1 MTILF
6 FRESLVART
15 VKSLPA
21 VRETR
26 VWSLCWEDPLEKE
39 VATHSNVLAWR
50 IPWTWDRKESD
61 TTEQLHFTLFYSS
74 LIISLCWAKASSW
87 KRKLVYP
94 VIFENHRSRY
104 LELQI
109 IITMPWCDHSPR
121 ARHPRMEVKWALG
134 SITMNK
140 ARQGD
145 GISAELFQI
154 LKDNVLKVL
163 YSICQQVW

>member
-1 MTILF
+1 MILVLG
-6 FRESLVART
+6 RSSGEGSGNPLQCSCLENPMDMR
-15 VKSLPA
+15 SQR
-21 VRETR
+21 VRHD
-26 VWSLCWEDPLEKE
+26 W
-39 VATHSNVLAWR
+39 ATS
-50 IPWTWDRKESD
+50 
-61 TTEQLHFTLFYSS
+61 LHFTLFYSS

-109 IITMPWCDHSPR
+109 IITMPWCDQSPR
-121 ARHPRMEVKWALG
+121 ARDPRMEVKWALG

-140 ARQGD
+140 ASGGD
-145 GISAELFQI
+145 GIPVELFQI
-154 LKDNVLKVL
+154 LKDNALKVL